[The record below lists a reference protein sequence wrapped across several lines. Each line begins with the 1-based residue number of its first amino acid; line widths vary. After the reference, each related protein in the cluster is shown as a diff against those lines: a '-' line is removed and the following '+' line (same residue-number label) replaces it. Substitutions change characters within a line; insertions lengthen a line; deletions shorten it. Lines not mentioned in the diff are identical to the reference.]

1 MAQQA
6 TASSRIAS
14 LILRILTFILL
25 LISLIV
31 LATNTIGSSDDD
43 SKVRFTDFYA
53 YRYMLATIVIGI
65 AYTLLQLVLTI
76 FNIVRSGDSMPF
88 LDFFGDKFISYV
100 LATGAAAGFGLTV
113 DLKRLM
119 DASEVDTLNFDDKAF
134 ASASLLLLAF
144 VTTAIL
150 SIISAYTLPKR
161 V

>member
-53 YRYMLATIVIGI
+53 YR
-65 AYTLLQLVLTI
+65 
-76 FNIVRSGDSMPF
+76 
-88 LDFFGDKFISYV
+88 
-100 LATGAAAGFGLTV
+100 
-113 DLKRLM
+113 
-119 DASEVDTLNFDDKAF
+119 
-134 ASASLLLLAF
+134 
-144 VTTAIL
+144 
-150 SIISAYTLPKR
+150 
-161 V
+161 

>member
-1 MAQQA
+1 MQ
-6 TASSRIAS
+6 
-14 LILRILTFILL
+14 
-25 LISLIV
+25 
-31 LATNTIGSSDDD
+31 
-43 SKVRFTDFYA
+43 
-53 YRYMLATIVIGI
+53 
-65 AYTLLQLVLTI
+65 
-76 FNIVRSGDSMPF
+76 
-88 LDFFGDKFISYV
+88 FISYV